1 MKVFCLDFL
10 YYFIGYYNLKRRE
23 MPFNRNYLFEN
34 LFLSLI
40 VYKAEFPQNI
50 KSLKI
55 NSSVREGGNKGA
67 DRKYNKE
74 GEIKRGLGGL
84 QLCLFLF

>member
-55 NSSVREGGNKGA
+55 NSSVR
-67 DRKYNKE
+67 
-74 GEIKRGLGGL
+74 
-84 QLCLFLF
+84 